1 MKSKFISLL
10 AILLGLIIII
20 FPVMGVI
27 GVSSL
32 IGLSVL
38 LISIYLLVVGVAIID
53 YNTSGAVIDLLLG
66 LILLFLSI
74 CLIFNPALLGFL
86 TEISL
91 YLAGI
96 MLIIVGLASLINNR
110 TSRYGFYIGIAG
122 IILGVLYIIIGT
134 YVANPIVLGSL
145 IGIWLIISGVL
156 KLLVILIGIS
166 ADFDP
171 VHKGHE
177 RLIRE
182 ARKIADEKDKKVV
195 VYLNKGYS
203 ANHAPFFVDFE
214 ARKEMALAVGADE
227 VRSFEG
233 LHHRLVLSYSVPIR
247 LKQMIDDGVTD
258 YITSASISLDEIKSK
273 AQKFIDE
280 GNFVGMPKSYT
291 NRNEIRWYALNEFLG
306 SKLEFHV
313 VKELNKSQYSGRLI
327 RQSIIDNGMVIPS
340 EVYKLIPKTTSEI
353 LQREISLGKV
363 PGDRNWDEIYKRM
376 NTYSRGNLE
385 KIAYLNGKTINEII
399 KRRVYRDPES
409 IWAVF
414 RRSDY
419 GPVMTRLAISAIEEE
434 VTKKEVIDLML
445 GYEARRTRRCRG

>member
-1 MKSKFISLL
+1 MFK
-10 AILLGLIIII
+10 
-20 FPVMGVI
+20 
-27 GVSSL
+27 
-32 IGLSVL
+32 
-38 LISIYLLVVGVAIID
+38 
-53 YNTSGAVIDLLLG
+53 
-66 LILLFLSI
+66 
-74 CLIFNPALLGFL
+74 
-86 TEISL
+86 
-91 YLAGI
+91 
-96 MLIIVGLASLINNR
+96 
-110 TSRYGFYIGIAG
+110 
-122 IILGVLYIIIGT
+122 
-134 YVANPIVLGSL
+134 
-145 IGIWLIISGVL
+145 
-156 KLLVILIGIS
+156 LIGIS

-177 RLIRE
+177 KLIKE
-182 ARKIADEKDKKVV
+182 ARKLADKEDKKVV

-203 ANHAPFFVDFE
+203 ANHAPFFVNFE
-214 ARKEMALAVGADE
+214 ARREMALALGVDE

-258 YITSASISLDEIKSK
+258 YITSASISLNEIKSK

-306 SKLEFHV
+306 SQLEFHI
-313 VKELNKSQYSGRLI
+313 VKEADKSKYSGRLI
-327 RQSIIDNGMVIPS
+327 RQSIIENGMAIPS
-340 EVYKLIPKTTSEI
+340 EVYELLPKTTLEI
-353 LQREISLGKV
+353 LQREIALGNV
-363 PGDRNWDEIYKRM
+363 PGKRNWDVIYKRM

-434 VTKKEVIDLML
+434 VTKKEVMDLMKS
-445 GYEARRTRRCRG
+445 YEQTGVIPENQKVQRVIDRAWYVASMGEKGISAREANDRFRSENITVDEPPMTIDAGLNLTKFETKITKAGIETDLYVDKNGKISVQFKSEGKKIKTNLRLPALEVTYLRYIMDSHFIPVAGHIKEAKKGFKVEVNIG

>member
-1 MKSKFISLL
+1 M
-10 AILLGLIIII
+10 
-20 FPVMGVI
+20 
-27 GVSSL
+27 
-32 IGLSVL
+32 
-38 LISIYLLVVGVAIID
+38 
-53 YNTSGAVIDLLLG
+53 
-66 LILLFLSI
+66 
-74 CLIFNPALLGFL
+74 L
-86 TEISL
+86 T
-91 YLAGI
+91 
-96 MLIIVGLASLINNR
+96 
-110 TSRYGFYIGIAG
+110 
-122 IILGVLYIIIGT
+122 
-134 YVANPIVLGSL
+134 
-145 IGIWLIISGVL
+145 
-156 KLLVILIGIS
+156 LIGIS

-177 RLIRE
+177 KLIRE
-182 ARKIADEKDKKVV
+182 AQKIADKEDKKVV

-203 ANHAPFFVDFE
+203 ANHAPFFVNFE
-214 ARKEMALAVGADE
+214 ARKEMALALGVDE

-306 SKLEFHV
+306 SKLEFHI

-340 EVYKLIPKTTSEI
+340 NVYKLLPKTTSEI
-353 LQREISLGKV
+353 LQREIALGNV
-363 PGDRNWDEIYKRM
+363 PGDRNWDEIYKKM

-399 KRRVYRDPES
+399 KRRVYRNPES

-419 GPVMTRLAISAIEEE
+419 GPVMTRLAISSIEEGVSKREVMDLMKGYESQGVIPENQKVQRVIDRAWYVASMGEQGIPAREANEKFRSENIVVNDVPLVLEAGLNLTKFETKITKEGIETALYVDKKGKISVQFKSEGKKIKTNLRLPALE
-434 VTKKEVIDLML
+434 VTYLRYIMDSHFIPVTGVIKQAKKGFKVKITI
-445 GYEARRTRRCRG
+445 G

>member
-1 MKSKFISLL
+1 MFK
-10 AILLGLIIII
+10 
-20 FPVMGVI
+20 
-27 GVSSL
+27 
-32 IGLSVL
+32 
-38 LISIYLLVVGVAIID
+38 
-53 YNTSGAVIDLLLG
+53 
-66 LILLFLSI
+66 
-74 CLIFNPALLGFL
+74 
-86 TEISL
+86 
-91 YLAGI
+91 
-96 MLIIVGLASLINNR
+96 
-110 TSRYGFYIGIAG
+110 
-122 IILGVLYIIIGT
+122 
-134 YVANPIVLGSL
+134 
-145 IGIWLIISGVL
+145 
-156 KLLVILIGIS
+156 LIGIS

-177 RLIRE
+177 KLIKE
-182 ARKIADEKDKKVV
+182 ARKLADKEDKKVV

-203 ANHAPFFVDFE
+203 ANHAPFFVNFE
-214 ARKEMALAVGADE
+214 ARREMALALGVDE

-258 YITSASISLDEIKSK
+258 YITSASISLNEIKSK

-306 SKLEFHV
+306 SQLEFHI
-313 VKELNKSQYSGRLI
+313 VKEADKSKYSGRLI
-327 RQSIIDNGMVIPS
+327 RQSIIENGMTIPS
-340 EVYKLIPKTTSEI
+340 EVYELLPKTTLEI
-353 LQREISLGKV
+353 LQREIALGNV
-363 PGDRNWDEIYKRM
+363 PGKRNWDVIYKRM

-434 VTKKEVIDLML
+434 VTKKEVMDLMKS
-445 GYEARRTRRCRG
+445 YEQTGVIPENQKVQRVIDRAWYVASMGEKGISAREANDRFRSENITVDEPPMTIDAGLNLTKFETKITKAGIETDLYVDKNGKISVQFKSEGKKIKTNLRLPALEVTYLRYIMDSHFIPVAGHIKEAKKGFKVEVNIG

>member
-1 MKSKFISLL
+1 MFK
-10 AILLGLIIII
+10 
-20 FPVMGVI
+20 
-27 GVSSL
+27 
-32 IGLSVL
+32 
-38 LISIYLLVVGVAIID
+38 
-53 YNTSGAVIDLLLG
+53 
-66 LILLFLSI
+66 
-74 CLIFNPALLGFL
+74 
-86 TEISL
+86 
-91 YLAGI
+91 
-96 MLIIVGLASLINNR
+96 
-110 TSRYGFYIGIAG
+110 
-122 IILGVLYIIIGT
+122 
-134 YVANPIVLGSL
+134 
-145 IGIWLIISGVL
+145 
-156 KLLVILIGIS
+156 LIGIS

-177 RLIRE
+177 KLIRE
-182 ARKIADEKDKKVV
+182 ARKLADKEDKKVV

-203 ANHAPFFVDFE
+203 ANHAPFFVNFE
-214 ARKEMALAVGADE
+214 ARREMALALGVDE

-247 LKQMIDDGVTD
+247 LKQMIDEGVTD
-258 YITSASISLDEIKSK
+258 YITSASISLNEIKSK

-306 SKLEFHV
+306 SQLEFHI
-313 VKELNKSQYSGRLI
+313 VKEADKSKYSGRLI
-327 RQSIIDNGMVIPS
+327 RQSIIENGMAIPS
-340 EVYKLIPKTTSEI
+340 EVYELLPKTTLEI
-353 LQREISLGKV
+353 LQREIALGNV
-363 PGDRNWDEIYKRM
+363 PGKRNWDVIYKRM

-434 VTKKEVIDLML
+434 VTKKEVMDLMKS
-445 GYEARRTRRCRG
+445 YEQTGVIPENQKVQRVIDRAWYVASMGEEGISAREANDRFRSENITVDEPPMTIDAGLNLTKFETKITKAGIETDLYVDKNGKISVQFKSEGKKIKTNLRLPALEVTYLRYIMDSHFIPVAGHIKEAKKGFKVEVNIG